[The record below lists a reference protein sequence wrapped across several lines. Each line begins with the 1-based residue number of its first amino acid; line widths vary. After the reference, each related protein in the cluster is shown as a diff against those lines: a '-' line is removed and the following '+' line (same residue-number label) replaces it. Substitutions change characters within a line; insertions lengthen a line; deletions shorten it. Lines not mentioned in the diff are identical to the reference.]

1 MRNSQSQSQ
10 KRNEGAASER
20 NACPWRVGLSPRF
33 IVPERPCMPSPPY
46 THSHTHHP
54 LSLSY
59 SPLRFISSLS
69 HTHILSPFSVSL
81 SRAKFLLS
89 LFFRLINGG
98 YSVGRRHS
106 GVSLRRRPPPRRL
119 RRPAGRSILGV
130 QESRFRSRLQGL
142 FHRQVTLLWLR
153 QLRFSPRR

>member
-59 SPLRFISSLS
+59 SPLHFISSLS

-81 SRAKFLLS
+81 SRAKFPFS
-89 LFFRLINGG
+89 FFSSIDQWRL
-98 YSVGRRHS
+98 
-106 GVSLRRRPPPRRL
+106 L
-119 RRPAGRSILGV
+119 RRPAP
-130 QESRFRSRLQGL
+130 FRRL
-142 FHRQVTLLWLR
+142 FTSATSTPT
-153 QLRFSPRR
+153 SPTPSW